1 MQTKV
6 TTPASSGQQTVSEH
20 PKTPKKAAVSGWIGS
35 VLEYYDFSIYA
46 QASALVFPTVFF
58 PKGNATVALVASL
71 ATYAVGYLARPL
83 GAVVLGHWG
92 DRHGRKNVLV
102 LCMLVMGFATFAV
115 GLLPTYAQIGAL
127 APALLVL
134 LRVIQGF
141 AVAGELGGAGAMIV
155 EHAPFGRRGYYA
167 SYPLQG
173 TQAAAIV
180 AAAVFLPLSALLPKE
195 DFQSWGW
202 RIPFLLSALVVVA
215 GYLIRRRVDETPAF
229 LEEEAHRAVV
239 KAPVVQ
245 AFRENG
251 TNILKAVCM
260 ALVNVVGTTVVVF
273 GAAYATQ
280 DGYGVGLST
289 TLYLWIPIAA
299 NVVAIALIPFF
310 GNLSDRVGRR
320 PLMIVGAL
328 GAGALA
334 IPYLYAVSHKQ
345 EALAIV
351 LAVLAMGVFYQAW
364 NATFASFFQEL
375 FPTRTRVTGF
385 AISQN
390 LGLTIVA
397 FMPTI
402 FTLVAPPGGS
412 SNVPLT
418 IGALC
423 FAITAIGAFAAWT
436 APETH
441 RIRLDDLG
449 DPDAVPVSRD
459 EYDRL
464 RAAVR

>member
-1 MQTKV
+1 
-6 TTPASSGQQTVSEH
+6 
-20 PKTPKKAAVSGWIGS
+20 VSGWIGS

-83 GAVVLGHWG
+83 GALVLGHWG
-92 DRHGRKNVLV
+92 DRHGRRNVLV
-102 LCMLVMGFATFAV
+102 VCMLVMGFSTFAV
-115 GLLPTYAQIGAL
+115 GLLPTYAQVGVL

-155 EHAPFGRRGYYA
+155 EHSPFGRRGYYA
-167 SYPLQG
+167 SFPLQG

-202 RIPFLLSALVVVA
+202 RIPFFLSAFVVVA
-215 GYLIRRRVDETPAF
+215 GYIIRRRVDETPAF
-229 LEEEAHRAVV
+229 LEEEARREVL

-251 TNILKAVCM
+251 KNILMAVCM

-299 NVVAIALIPFF
+299 NIVAIVLIPFF

-320 PLMIVGAL
+320 PLMIFGAL

-334 IPYLYAVSHKQ
+334 VPYLYAVSQKN

-351 LAVLAMGVFYQAW
+351 LAVLAMGVFFQAW

-397 FMPTI
+397 FTPTV

-418 IGALC
+418 IGLLC
-423 FAITAIGAFAAWT
+423 FAITAVGAFAAWT

-441 RIRLDDLG
+441 RIQLDDLG
-449 DPDAVPVSRD
+449 DPEAVPVPRD

-464 RAAVR
+464 RAAVL